1 MKSTVLPLTR
11 SLGPLEILDAAVWF
25 ARDHFAAWAV
35 TAAAAPLAFALALTG
50 YVTACLRLADAP
62 GRDAASNLIVHGGA
76 AIVAALFVARGLSH
90 AAAIEFVRAEVY
102 GERRTPEGCWLPAL
116 RRAADHAFFVGGLS
130 VIQWLGL
137 AAGIY
142 PGLAWLNTNGL
153 AQSAAIFED
162 LPAPRALRRSRELM
176 KGNIAGMGVWA
187 GLFLAWLVLFAN
199 ALCFGAFMPD
209 IVRSFLGLSFPRI
222 EHLISPRNGTF
233 VMMSAACTWALTDAL
248 RAVAFAIL
256 YMNARIEREGSD
268 LHARLEH
275 GSERRRVERPEA
287 AHA

>member
-1 MKSTVLPLTR
+1 MRSTVLPLTR

-35 TAAAAPLAFALALTG
+35 TAAAVPLAFALALTG
-50 YVTACLRLADAP
+50 YVTACLRLADTP
-62 GRDAASNLIVHGGA
+62 GGDAASNLVVHGGA
-76 AIVAALFVARGLSH
+76 LLLAALFLARGLSH
-90 AAAIEFVRAEVY
+90 AAAVEYLRAQVY

-116 RRAADHAFFVGGLS
+116 RRAADHAFFTGWLS
-130 VIQWLGL
+130 TLQWLGL
-137 AAGIY
+137 AAGVY
-142 PGLAWLNTNGL
+142 PGLASLNANGL

-176 KGNIAGMGVWA
+176 KGNIAGMGVWG
-187 GLFLAWLVLFAN
+187 GLLLAWAVLFAN

-209 IVRSFLGLSFPRI
+209 FARSFLGLSFPRI
-222 EHLISPRNGTF
+222 EHLISPKNGTF
-233 VMMSAACTWALTDAL
+233 VMMSAACSWALCDAL
-248 RAVAFAIL
+248 RAIAFAIL

-275 GSERRRVERPEA
+275 GRERRRVERPEA